1 MGLFRIYRV
10 LEVTLVSLGF
20 STLGFSSFAE
30 EVRRDLSSF
39 KSSAELVESLSEEA
53 WRELNSQN
61 TLVMTLPGGEVIIE
75 LVDGFAPKHV
85 QNIKTLVAEKYF
97 NGTAVI
103 RSQDN
108 YVAQWGDTSD
118 VDEGEAN
125 ISPKSLG
132 SAKKNIEVE
141 FFEPMGSIPFN
152 MINSRDSYAD
162 KVGFTRGMPTAS
174 DGEKAWLSHC
184 YGMVGVS
191 RGQEIDSGNGSGLYA
206 ITGHAPR
213 HLDLNVTLV
222 GKVWVGMHHLSSLP
236 RGKGPL
242 GFYTDESKYVPIT
255 SVDFLSEKRS
265 IKVMRTDTAE
275 FKRFVELR
283 TYRNESWF
291 IEPTGKIEM
300 CNIWVPVKE
309 VG

>member
-1 MGLFRIYRV
+1 MFRLYRFLAV
-10 LEVTLVSLGF
+10 VF
-20 STLGFSSFAE
+20 MIMGFSSVNFPSFAE
-30 EVRRDLSSF
+30 QEGLDLSSF
-39 KSSAELVESLSEEA
+39 KSSAELIESLPEEA
-53 WRELNSQN
+53 WRELRPQN
-61 TLVMTLPGGEVIIE
+61 TIVMTLSGGEVVIE
-75 LVDGFAPKHV
+75 LVDDFAPKHV

-108 YVAQWGDTSD
+108 YVAQWGDTFD
-118 VDEGEAN
+118 VDGNDAN
-125 ISPKSLG
+125 ASPKSLG
-132 SAKKNIEVE
+132 NAKKNIDVE
-141 FFEPMGSIPFN
+141 FFEATGSIPFN
-152 MINSRDSYAD
+152 VINSRDAYAD
-162 KVGFTRGMPTAS
+162 QVGFTLGMPTAS

-222 GKVWVGMHHLSSLP
+222 GKVWIGMHHLSSLP

-242 GFYTDESKYVPIT
+242 GFYTDESKYVPIA

-265 IKVMRTDTAE
+265 IKVMRTDTPE

-283 TYRNESWF
+283 TYRNEPWF
-291 IEPTGKIEM
+291 IEPTGKIEL

>member
-1 MGLFRIYRV
+1 MFSLYRFLAVVFIIIGLSSVNFP
-10 LEVTLVSLGF
+10 
-20 STLGFSSFAE
+20 SFAE
-30 EVRRDLSSF
+30 QEGLDLSSF
-39 KSSAELVESLSEEA
+39 KSSAELIESLPEEA
-53 WRELNSQN
+53 WRELGPQN
-61 TLVMTLPGGEVIIE
+61 TLVMTLPGGEVVIE
-75 LVDGFAPKHV
+75 LVDDFAPKHV

-118 VDEGEAN
+118 VDGSGATA
-125 ISPKSLG
+125 SPKSLG
-132 SAKKNIEVE
+132 NAKKNIEVE
-141 FFEPMGSIPFN
+141 FFEPTGSIPFN
-152 MINSRDSYAD
+152 VINSRDSYAE
-162 KVGFTRGMPTAS
+162 KVGFTLGMPTAS
-174 DGEKAWLSHC
+174 DGKKAWLSHC

-222 GKVWVGMHHLSSLP
+222 GKVWIGMHHLSSLP

-242 GFYTDESKYVPIT
+242 GFYTDESKYVPIS
-255 SVDFLSEKRS
+255 SVDFLSKKRS
-265 IKVMRTDTAE
+265 IKVMRTDTPE

-283 TYRNESWF
+283 TYRNEPWF
-291 IEPTGKIEM
+291 IEPTGKIEL